1 MNCFGWFAWRLFDGR
16 GVLLVS
22 QPADEL
28 LEASGVQ
35 TVLTEAE
42 IGIFGRAPE
51 LATYFNCSPFIS
63 AA

>member
-1 MNCFGWFAWRLFDGR
+1 MNCFGWFAWRPFDGR

-22 QPADEL
+22 QPEDE

-42 IGIFGRAPE
+42 IGIFGRAPG